1 MGDVSCLEDETTL
14 KTMTRH
20 FKTLLSAMFL
30 AGACILTSFDE
41 EDPGPLQDKEKDY
54 SLIDF
59 DRLEMGSDFHISVEQ
74 SNIYSIHVEGDRRNL
89 DDLEVYKEGSTL
101 VIKYEDNANR
111 KHNTYITIKM
121 PELNGV
127 NFSGASVST
136 IKGFESDHDLDF
148 ILSGASDCQID
159 AGYRELN
166 VDISGASRL
175 RLYGLGD
182 SIEGK
187 VSGASTLSAFDYPVR
202 EATLDASG
210 ASNVKVTVSDQLEVV
225 ASGGSSVIYR
235 GNPSVSSNISG
246 GSTVQKD

>member
-1 MGDVSCLEDETTL
+1 
-14 KTMTRH
+14 MTKY
-20 FKTLLSAMFL
+20 FKTLLSATFL
-30 AGACILTSFDE
+30 AGACILTSCDE

-111 KHNTYITIKM
+111 THNTYITIKM
-121 PELNGV
+121 PELHGV

-182 SIEGK
+182 SVEGK
-187 VSGASTLSAFDYPVR
+187 VSGASTLAAFDYPVR
-202 EATLDASG
+202 EAELDVSG
-210 ASNVKVTVSDQLEVV
+210 ASNVRVMVSDHLDVV
-225 ASGGSSVIYR
+225 ASGASSVIYR
-235 GNPSVSSNISG
+235 GNPSVNSNVSG